1 MTSNPKLFP
10 AVLLLIIMGCLA
22 IRMASTAAHP
32 DTPSS
37 GTGLMHQGHKDT
49 LRIQTFATH
58 FRNITSKSLSV
69 NLCLT
74 EFFPGDA
81 AVETSAQDRGQASV
95 SLRCGALNSPS
106 PV

>member
-10 AVLLLIIMGCLA
+10 AVFLLTIMGCLA
-22 IRMASTAAHP
+22 ICMASAAAHP
-32 DTPSS
+32 DTPLS
-37 GTGLMHQGHKDT
+37 GTGLMYQGHKDILRTQT
-49 LRIQTFATH
+49 LATH

-74 EFFPGDA
+74 KFFPGDA
-81 AVETSAQDRGQASV
+81 AAETSAQDRGQASV